1 MDSNAIRQLMRERRR
16 SLSEQQQSKASIGLA
31 QQLSNLPAFCHSK
44 RIAFYLANDGE
55 IDPSIAMGIAE
66 AAGKQ
71 CYLPVL
77 HPLKQNRLYFAEYQN
92 GDPLLINRFGIKEP
106 SLNSDKIVP
115 PLGIDLI
122 LLPLVAFDHNGN
134 RLGMGGG
141 FYDRTLAQQKKF
153 TRLIGLAQSCQE
165 TGKIAHQPWD
175 IALQA
180 IVTDKTVIYPNK
192 DH

>member
-16 SLSEQQQSKASIGLA
+16 SLSEQQQSKASIGLVH
-31 QQLSNLPAFCHSK
+31 QLSNLPAFCHST

-106 SLNSDKIVP
+106 SLKSAKIVP

-122 LLPLVAFDHNGN
+122 LLPLVAFDRDGN

-141 FYDRTLAQQKKF
+141 FYDRTLAIQKKF

-165 TGKIAHQPWD
+165 TDKITHQPWD

-180 IVTDKTVIYPNK
+180 IVTDTTVIYPNK
-192 DH
+192 SH

>member
-1 MDSNAIRQLMRERRR
+1 MDSKAIRQVMRERRR
-16 SLSEQQQSKASIGLA
+16 SLSVQQQSNASIGLA
-31 QQLSNLPAFCHSK
+31 RQLSNLPEFCHSK

-66 AAGKQ
+66 SAGKQ

-77 HPLKQNRLYFAEYQN
+77 HPLKLNRLYFAQYKD
-92 GDPLLINRFGIKEP
+92 GDPLVVNRFGIKEP
-106 SLNSDKIVP
+106 CLKTARIAP

-122 LLPLVAFDHNGN
+122 LLPLVAFDRNGN

-141 FYDRTLAQQKKF
+141 FYDRTLAQQKKL

-165 TGKIAHQPWD
+165 TDKIVHQPWD

-180 IVTDKTVIYPNK
+180 IVTENTVIYSHK
-192 DH
+192 R